1 MSRLFRI
8 SLVALSLLGC
18 ASAALAN
25 VPSAENSSVP
35 DAIVL
40 SPGPRFTSNPV
51 GLYVLTARSG
61 ANAVIPNAFVE
72 IEISPAADAIVGW
85 CSDFGSPSPPQAR
98 GLITGTT
105 DVNGVATFEFYG
117 GGCLDPSAF
126 NGPTYIAQV
135 RVNGIVVEEPFINSP
150 DAVNSAGKK
159 ATDSPPPEGAKRC
172 DQKCLLHPP
181 FTCPPGEFTM
191 VSQVSLSDAVFHT
204 RPIKLGQLE
213 TCTKFTPPFN
223 GLVQLADA
231 VAVTPYVKNNNF
243 CRCQ

>member
-1 MSRLFRI
+1 MSRFYRV
-8 SLVALSLLGC
+8 SLVTLSLLVC

-25 VPSAENSSVP
+25 VPSPENSSVP

-40 SPGPRFTSNPV
+40 SPGIRYTGNPI
-51 GLYVLTARSG
+51 GLYVLTARTG
-61 ANAVIPNAFVE
+61 ANAVIPNGFVE
-72 IEISPAADAIVGW
+72 IEISPAADGIVAW

-105 DVNGVATFEFYG
+105 DVNGVASFQFYG
-117 GGCLDPSAF
+117 GGCLDPADF
-126 NGPTYIAQV
+126 NGASYIAQV
-135 RVNGIVVEEPFINSP
+135 RVNGIVLEEPFINSP
-150 DAVNSAGKK
+150 DVVNALGKK
-159 ATDSPPPEGAKRC
+159 ATDTPPPDGVKRC

-204 RPIKLGQLE
+204 RPIKLGQREL
-213 TCTKFTPPFN
+213 CSKFTPPFTAS
-223 GLVQLADA
+223 VALADA
-231 VAVTPYVKNNNF
+231 VALTPYVKNNNF